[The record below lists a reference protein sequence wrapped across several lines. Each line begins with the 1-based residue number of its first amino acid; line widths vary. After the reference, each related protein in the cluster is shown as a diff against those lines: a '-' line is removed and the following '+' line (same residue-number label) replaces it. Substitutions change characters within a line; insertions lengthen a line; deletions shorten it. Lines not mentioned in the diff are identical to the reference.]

1 MKVPI
6 ECPIFRAYLQK
17 EIPAAFDSDGL
28 MSTHHEVVK
37 NIRRIK
43 IVLLGA
49 SSLDGIEYLGKLRWL
64 YIDNNPEIKHLPK
77 LPNTLDTFYSNHKF
91 ETSVQPVF
99 FYNMWNFIMLDS
111 GCVIYGSGRWG
122 SLDEFKAWIAE
133 FGVERKFAPF
143 ITECEQYLSKLNNQ
157 NMEHLPSASLLGCA
171 LKKEQP
177 KPQRRYMLFA
187 GNIHNPKLGV
197 DDLQGVYFS
206 LEAAKGI
213 VREMY
218 TELYNKGEEE
228 HFFANLY
235 DLKEMRKIPQS
246 EITDWFVPIKNDEV

>member
-1 MKVPI
+1 MKIPI
-6 ECPIFRAYLQK
+6 ECPKFREYLQE
-17 EIPAAFDSDGL
+17 EIPAAFANGLMDTEHKDVFRLKKIDIDGL
-28 MSTHHEVVK
+28 GV
-37 NIRRIK
+37 
-43 IVLLGA
+43 
-49 SSLDGIEYLGKLRWL
+49 SSLAGIEHFGELQQLDV
-64 YIDNNPEIKHLPK
+64 DNNPNIEHLPK
-77 LPNTLDTFYSNHKF
+77 LPNTLKEFWSNHKF
-91 ETSVQPVF
+91 YTSVQPVF
-99 FYNMWNFIMLDS
+99 FYRIWNFIMLDN
-111 GCVIYGSGRWG
+111 GCILRRAGTWG
-122 SLDEFKAWIAE
+122 GLDEFKTWLTKRDDADD
-133 FGVERKFAPF
+133 FASF

-187 GNIHNPKLGV
+187 GSIHNLKLGV

-206 LEAAKGI
+206 LEAARGI

-235 DLKEMRKIPQS
+235 DLKEMRKIQQS
-246 EITDWFVPIKNDEV
+246 EITDWFVPIKHDEG

>member
-1 MKVPI
+1 MVTKYGHQKYIIKTINYDKNLILFSFNQSFCSSFFLNFNKSPTSTLSNTHNFSNVSKSIRVDWPLYNLCNVVLLIPVARTTSATFILRSAKNKPKMKVPI

-91 ETSVQPVF
+91 ET
-99 FYNMWNFIMLDS
+99 
-111 GCVIYGSGRWG
+111 
-122 SLDEFKAWIAE
+122 
-133 FGVERKFAPF
+133 
-143 ITECEQYLSKLNNQ
+143 T
-157 NMEHLPSASLLGCA
+157 
-171 LKKEQP
+171 LKP
-177 KPQRRYMLFA
+177 TSNKPT
-187 GNIHNPKLGV
+187 PKLIHP
-197 DDLQGVYFS
+197 L
-206 LEAAKGI
+206 
-213 VREMY
+213 
-218 TELYNKGEEE
+218 
-228 HFFANLY
+228 
-235 DLKEMRKIPQS
+235 
-246 EITDWFVPIKNDEV
+246 

>member
-1 MKVPI
+1 
-6 ECPIFRAYLQK
+6 
-17 EIPAAFDSDGL
+17 
-28 MSTHHEVVK
+28 
-37 NIRRIK
+37 
-43 IVLLGA
+43 
-49 SSLDGIEYLGKLRWL
+49 
-64 YIDNNPEIKHLPK
+64 
-77 LPNTLDTFYSNHKF
+77 
-91 ETSVQPVF
+91 
-99 FYNMWNFIMLDS
+99 
-111 GCVIYGSGRWG
+111 
-122 SLDEFKAWIAE
+122 LDEFKASWLTKRDDADD
-133 FGVERKFAPF
+133 FAPF

-187 GNIHNPKLGV
+187 GNIHNLKLGV

-218 TELYNKGEEE
+218 TELYSKGEEE

-235 DLKEMRKIPQS
+235 DLKEMRKIQQS
-246 EITDWFVPIKNDEV
+246 EITDWLVPIKTDED